1 MHMND
6 EHVDVPAG
14 VVIAAVVLGLMA
26 FIALLFT
33 GFSAIVLFVTHNPLI
48 PRIPTVRMVAAGL
61 DAVML
66 ALVVLC
72 FCTVYGLFR
81 MKIWARYS
89 VVLLGLLDFL
99 AFGLMTVGILIGRVR
114 SGMAAA
120 PLPNNPNITIGD
132 VMIWLAAFYAVLA
145 LIGVWWMVY
154 FNTKHVRQAFAA
166 NEARLIP

>member
-1 MHMND
+1 MND

-26 FIALLFT
+26 FLALLFT
-33 GFSAIVLFVTHNPLI
+33 GFSAIVLFVTHNRVI
-48 PRIPTVRMVAAGL
+48 PNIPTVRMVAAGL

-66 ALVVLC
+66 ALVILC

-99 AFGLMTVGILIGRVR
+99 AFGLMTAGILIGRAR
-114 SGMAAA
+114 SGLAAA

-154 FNTKHVRQAFAA
+154 FNTKHVRQAFAVS
-166 NEARLIP
+166 EARLIP